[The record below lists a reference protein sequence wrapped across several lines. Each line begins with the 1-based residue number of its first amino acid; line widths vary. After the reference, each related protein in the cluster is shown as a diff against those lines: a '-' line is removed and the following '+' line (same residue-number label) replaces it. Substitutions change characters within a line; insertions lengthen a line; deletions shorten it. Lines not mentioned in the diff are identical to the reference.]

1 MANPRFNSKIDAWLA
16 VVLGILV
23 LAAIAVPIALY
34 SVGHAYAWAGLVG
47 AAFILL
53 ILVGL
58 VFPVYY
64 ELDDQGL
71 LIRSGMM
78 RSRIRYAEIRRV
90 TPSRSMLSN
99 PALSMDRLHID
110 AGDPLGPLIS
120 PKDKRAFLDA
130 LAIRAPHLVREGDQ
144 LVPRAG
150 TSPTPTLGSS
160 TPGTG
165 IGGPGLGSGLTT

>member
-1 MANPRFNSKIDAWLA
+1 MLANPRFYSKVDTWLA

-23 LAAIAVPIALY
+23 LTAVAVPIALY
-34 SVGHAYAWAGLVG
+34 AMGDAYAWAGLVG

-64 ELDDQGL
+64 ELADDAL
-71 LIRSGMM
+71 VIRSGLV
-78 RSRIRYAEIRRV
+78 RSNIRYSDIRRV
-90 TPSRSMLSN
+90 VPTRSMLSN
-99 PALSMDRLHID
+99 PALSLDRLHVD
-110 AGDPLGPLIS
+110 TGNPLGPLIS

-130 LAIRAPHLVREGDQ
+130 LAVRAPHLIRQGDQ

-150 TSPTPTLGSS
+150 GNVTTAGVIVS
-160 TPGTG
+160 T
-165 IGGPGLGSGLTT
+165 